1 MEPFDIDIVLDQDR
15 QPEQRQRA
23 ILPGGVQL
31 PRLLRRGRIQLRH
44 RVQPA
49 IVFFDAPPVGPDEL
63 LGADPPVPQSLSELP
78 GRAVMERDLRIP
90 FKPYPGR
97 LPFDASPG
105 GLP

>member
-49 IVFFDAPPVGPDEL
+49 VVFFDAPPVGPDEL
-63 LGADPPVPQSLSELP
+63 LGADPPLPQSLSELP
-78 GRAVMERDLRIP
+78 GRAVMER
-90 FKPYPGR
+90 FH
-97 LPFDASPG
+97 AVSS
-105 GLP
+105 